1 MAKAGD
7 SILKGARE
15 ALAYAKGAREGYRA
29 HVPDHV
35 DVRAIR
41 TKLKMT
47 QEEFARRFGFS
58 LAAVRQWEQKR
69 RDPEG
74 PTRAYLVVIEKNPEM
89 VIEALGA

>member
-1 MAKAGD
+1 MTKAGD

-29 HVPDHV
+29 HVPDDV

-47 QEEFARRFGFS
+47 QEEFATQFGFS

-69 RDPEG
+69 RRPEG
-74 PTRAYLVVIEKNPEM
+74 PTRAYLVVIQKNPQG